1 MNGDGYIED
10 KKVDKFER
18 YSVLKL
24 TLGNGLAIE
33 QVDVKDGY
41 SFPDG

>member
-1 MNGDGYIED
+1 MVMATLKI
-10 KKVDKFER
+10 KKWTNLRDN
-18 YSVLKL
+18 SVLKL